1 MCSSQCVRKNRDR
14 VLARIHELEKTVAQ
28 LERRGVTL
36 ATQNPV
42 GDAQKN
48 SLEISRKA
56 LEKAQKLRNFKLR
69 KTQMMSQFL
78 QKNLKQINKKTML
91 DFLSVNNGT

>member
-14 VLARIHELEKTVAQ
+14 VLGRIHELEKTIAQ

-42 GDAQKN
+42 SDVQKT

-56 LEKAQKLRNFKLR
+56 LEQAQKLRNYKLR
-69 KTQMMSQFL
+69 KAQMLSQFL
-78 QKNLKQINKKTML
+78 QKNLKQINKKTVL
-91 DFLSVNNGT
+91 DFLSGNNGT